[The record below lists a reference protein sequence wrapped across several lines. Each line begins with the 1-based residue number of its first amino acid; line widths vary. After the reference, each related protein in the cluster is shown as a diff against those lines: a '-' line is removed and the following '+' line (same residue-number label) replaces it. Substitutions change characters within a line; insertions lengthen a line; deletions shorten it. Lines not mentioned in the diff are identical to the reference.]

1 MKLIAAVD
9 KRWGIGCNNDLLF
22 KLKEDLAFFKRITTG
37 HDIVMGYRTFKSLPG
52 ENGLPNRMN
61 YVITD
66 SLEGL
71 TDTDTVKFITE
82 VPQEL
87 LESDAFLI
95 GGAYTYGKYIDYVT
109 EMYLTHIFSEAPHVD
124 TYMPNGVIEK
134 AIRMNSEIISQHVQN
149 NITFYIKRYY

>member
-37 HDIVMGYRTFKSLPG
+37 HDVVMGYRTFKSLPG
-52 ENGLPNRMN
+52 ENGLPNRTN

-66 SLEGL
+66 SLDGL

-109 EMYLTHIFSEAPHVD
+109 EMYLTHIFAEAPHVD
-124 TYMPNGVIEK
+124 TYMPNNVIEK
-134 AIRMNSEIISQHVQN
+134 AICMNEEVLENHIQN
-149 NITFYIKRYY
+149 DIVYCIKRYY